1 MSKQKILTIISII
14 YIITICA
21 FFGELVLPATSI
33 LFLTLSVLTY
43 MKKISSKFYLVSLLI
58 ILIAVINC
66 SLRIK
71 THDEL
76 ISYAP
81 SNSTITARVISIP
94 TTNNIEKTK
103 FYADVK
109 TITIDGE
116 TSETPNSKALVTIN
130 DTKDNYSKIK
140 IGDTL
145 ELSGR
150 LTKPSTSQNPF
161 QFDYAKY
168 LKSNNTFTI
177 FYSNPENWEIKS
189 HADTFGWKVLSKL
202 NSERTKIINR
212 HAENIHSP
220 NLEILGGIIF
230 GDDAVNPTDDIRQ
243 SFIDSGLLH
252 ILAASGMNVTLIFG
266 IWFFISQRL
275 RINYRLS
282 ILSGMAIIVFYTCMT
297 GFGASILRATIMLLF
312 ILLGKLLDRSTNTL
326 SLLFLV
332 AFLMLLYNPA
342 MINDVGFQLSFVVT
356 FGLLFCSNLFNNKI
370 ENKFLNFCFVS
381 AAVPFVAQLFAA
393 PLQMYYFNTLTF
405 YSVFANIM
413 IVPVLSIVSFLGFI
427 SSILAAFSHIAPFVC
442 KISSYILNPL
452 LSYIV
457 FVAEFFSKLPHSI
470 INVYNFH
477 FDSLVSYYA
486 LLIFGSYLV
495 INKTFELK
503 HKIITCALA
512 LIFVLTFVHIPSRN
526 TEIIFFSVGNA
537 DSALIKSPENKYY
550 LIDTG
555 RLPYKSM
562 NSSAKQIIIRYLNG
576 KLIKE
581 LDAVVLTHFD
591 ADHAG
596 GTIDLL
602 NNTKTNFVY
611 MIENQEDTIIANDI
625 ANYINEYGI
634 NTKIV
639 DDKNIIAEKKGFK
652 LTNYVNK
659 NAQTENDHS
668 IMTLLETNNRNI
680 IFMGDCRAE
689 MIDII
694 PADEFDIIKIGHHGA
709 EGTLTQELAKKTKAA
724 IISTGINQYGHPS
737 QGTIDY
743 LKETSTF
750 YMRTDNNNAIKAVIT
765 KDKIIFYSYY
775 PHIKKFVKVKEI
787 NQ

>member
-1 MSKQKILTIISII
+1 MSKQNILIFISVF

-21 FFGELVLPATSI
+21 FFGQLVLPVSII
-33 LFLTLSVLTY
+33 LFLSLSILAAL
-43 MKKISSKFYLVSLLI
+43 KKIPSKFYIISLLT
-58 ILIAVINC
+58 ILIAIINC

-71 THDEL
+71 THDLL

-81 SNSTITARVISIP
+81 SNSSIIARVISIP
-94 TTNNIEKTK
+94 TTNNLEKTK

-109 TITIDGE
+109 TVTIDGE
-116 TSETPNSKALVTIN
+116 TKDTPNSKTLITIN

-145 ELSGR
+145 ELTGR
-150 LTKPSTSQNPF
+150 LTKPSTAQNPF

-168 LKSNNTFTI
+168 LSSNNTFTI

-189 HADTFGWKVLSKL
+189 RADTFGWKLLSEL
-202 NSERTKIINR
+202 NNQRTKIINR
-212 HAENIHSP
+212 HAQNIHSP
-220 NLEILGGIIF
+220 NLEILGGIVF
-230 GDDAVNPTDDIRQ
+230 GDDAVNPTDDIKQ

-266 IWFFISQRL
+266 IWFFITQRL
-275 RINYRLS
+275 RINYRFS

-312 ILLGKLLDRSTNTL
+312 ILLGKLLDRSTNTIT
-326 SLLFLV
+326 LLFLV
-332 AFLMLLYNPA
+332 ALLMLLYNPA
-342 MINDVGFQLSFVVT
+342 MVNDVGFQLSFVVT
-356 FGLLFCSNLFNNKI
+356 FGLLFSSPLFNRKI
-370 ENKFLNFCFVS
+370 ENRLLNICFVS
-381 AAVPFVAQLFAA
+381 AAVPFVAQLYAA
-393 PLQMYYFNTLTF
+393 PLQMYYFNTLTL

-442 KISSYILNPL
+442 KVSSYILNPL

-457 FVAEFFSKLPHSI
+457 FVAEFFSKLPNSI
-470 INVYNFH
+470 IDIYNFH
-477 FDSLVSYYA
+477 FDSLVSYYSI
-486 LLIFGSYLV
+486 LIFGSYLI

-503 HKIITCALA
+503 HKIIAGFLVLV
-512 LIFVLTFVHIPSRN
+512 LILSFVHIPGKN

-537 DSALIKSPENKYY
+537 DSALIKSPDNKYF

-562 NSSAKQIIIRYLNG
+562 NSSAKQIIIKYLNG
-576 KLIKE
+576 KSIKNLDSLI
-581 LDAVVLTHFD
+581 LTHFD

-602 NNTKTNFVY
+602 ENTKTNIIY

-625 ANYINEYGI
+625 AQYINEHNI
-634 NTKIV
+634 KTKIV
-639 DDKNIIAEKKGFK
+639 EDNDIITETKNFK

-659 NAQTENDHS
+659 DAESENDHS
-668 IMTLLETNNRNI
+668 IMTLLETNGRNI
-680 IFMGDCRAE
+680 VFMGDCRAN
-689 MIDII
+689 MISAI
-694 PADEFDIIKIGHHGA
+694 PVSEFDIIKLGHHGA
-709 EGTLTQELAKKTKAA
+709 EETTTPELAKNTKSA

-737 QGTIDY
+737 QDTTDN
-743 LKETSTF
+743 LKEAKTF
-750 YMRTDNNNAIKAVIT
+750 FLRTDNNNAIKAVIT
-765 KDKIIFYSYY
+765 KDKITFYSYY
-775 PHIKKFVKVKEI
+775 PHLKKFVKVKEI
-787 NQ
+787 Y